1 MRRELNMMSKVIA
14 FISVIILF
22 ISICALDS
30 ASYLPVCAAAIS
42 GFTFVICALVNGW
55 FTLSE
60 SEDE

>member
-30 ASYLPVCAAAIS
+30 PSYLPVCTAVIS
-42 GFTFVICALVNGW
+42 GFTFVISALINGW